1 VDNLLTASR
10 HRRRVVLSRWI
21 RLKPDLSKVHL
32 EEGEG
37 REHRLPAS
45 RPFHLCMMYYP
56 FFGSSGV
63 GLPGVRYQQADRVA
77 ARADHRWAKR
87 GGASS

>member
-1 VDNLLTASR
+1 
-10 HRRRVVLSRWI
+10 
-21 RLKPDLSKVHL
+21 
-32 EEGEG
+32 
-37 REHRLPAS
+37 
-45 RPFHLCMMYYP
+45 MMYYP